1 MVDPLLALLVFA
13 GLVVGL
19 ALTLWPGVGLVPR
32 IQRLLRLDRRV
43 RLEDALKHVYKCQRA
58 RISCSLE
65 NLAGRLGVSLPQAA
79 SLLSRLAEMGLVR
92 LGDGGPTLSAEG
104 ERIAVR
110 IVRTHRL
117 WERYLADRT
126 GVPPREWHDQ
136 AERMEHTLSDEE
148 VEALDSRLGRPPW
161 DPHGDPIPTAAG
173 VIPPVQGI
181 GLLAAAPGRTVEVVH
196 LEDEPP
202 EIYDALV
209 ADGLV
214 LGDRLE
220 VCGRSDRGVQVRSR
234 GREWTIDPVHA
245 VNVTVQE
252 LEEGAP
258 ADVTMTSLL
267 DVASGQTATVIG
279 IARTCQG
286 TQRRRLLDLG
296 VVRGATIIPELVGAG
311 GDPVA
316 YRIRGALIALR
327 RSQAAEV
334 LVAQFGDRLTPLL
347 AIRWRTWR
355 DGAGDEESVWRG
367 ARSTGSRA

>member
-1 MVDPLLALLVFA
+1 MVDPALALIVFA
-13 GLVVGL
+13 GLTVGI
-19 ALTLWPGVGLVPR
+19 ALIVWPRGGVASRVL
-32 IQRLLRLDRRV
+32 RLLRLDRRI

-58 RISCSLE
+58 GVSCSLE
-65 NLAGRLGVSLPQAA
+65 NLAGRLGVSLTQAA
-79 SLLSRLAEMGLVR
+79 SLLSRLAEVGLVR
-92 LGDGGPTLSAEG
+92 LGDGSPTLSDEG

-126 GVPPREWHDQ
+126 GVPAGEWHDQ
-136 AERMEHTLSDEE
+136 AERMEHALSDEE
-148 VEALDSRLGRPPW
+148 VEALDSGLGRPPW

-181 GLLAAAPGRTVEVVH
+181 GLLTAAPGRIVEIVH

-202 EIYDALV
+202 DIYDALV

-220 VCGRSDRGVQVRSR
+220 VRGRSERGVQVRSR
-234 GREWTIDPVHA
+234 GREWTIDPVRA
-245 VNVTVQE
+245 ANVTIRE
-252 LEEGAP
+252 LEDGEP
-258 ADVTMTSLL
+258 ADGT
-267 DVASGQTATVIG
+267 TATLLEVRQGETAQVLG

-296 VVRGATIIPELVGAG
+296 VVRGATVTPELVGAG

-327 RSQAAEV
+327 RSQAAEI
-334 LVAQFGDRLTPLL
+334 LVAGPGSGDADPV
-347 AIRWRTWR
+347 
-355 DGAGDEESVWRG
+355 DSVEDV
-367 ARSTGSRA
+367 A